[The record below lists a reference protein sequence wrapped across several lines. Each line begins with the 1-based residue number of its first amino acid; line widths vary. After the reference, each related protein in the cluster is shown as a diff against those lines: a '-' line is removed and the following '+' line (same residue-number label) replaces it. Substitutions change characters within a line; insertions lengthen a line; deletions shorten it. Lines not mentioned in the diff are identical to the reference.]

1 MVTAKRTD
9 VLVIGGGIAGL
20 ATAWMLAREGVAV
33 TLVERGGLAGMAS
46 GANAGSL
53 HAQIPHAE
61 FRELGEGWARTYAQ
75 TIPLL
80 LRSIALWQEL
90 EGELGA
96 DLEVSVAGGL
106 LVADDPAQLAAIA
119 RKAAIERAA
128 GLAVELLDAAEM
140 RSLAPYLSERIVG
153 GLLCPSEGKA
163 SPLAAGAALARAAR
177 ASGVTILTG
186 TPLLGLQR
194 DGAGFEAQ
202 TPSGRIA
209 APRVVN
215 AAGAEAA
222 GIAAMLGLR
231 FDVQGVPIQVN
242 VTEAVAP
249 LVPHLVYY
257 AGGKLTLKQTRRGA
271 FLIGGGWPAR
281 IDAQG
286 RPQVDPASLAGNMA
300 TAAAVVPQLG
310 AARLLRTWPAIVNG
324 TADWRPILGEVPG
337 TPGFFMLVYPWMG
350 FTGGPIAARLVAD
363 QVLGRRPETGLGGHL
378 LAA

>member
-1 MVTAKRTD
+1 MTAKRTD

-61 FRELGEGWARTYAQ
+61 FRDYGEDWARVYAQ

-90 EGELGA
+90 EQELDA
-96 DLEVSVAGGL
+96 DLEVSVGGGL
-106 LVADDPAQLAAIA
+106 LVADDQAQLAAIA
-119 RKAAIERAA
+119 RKAQIERDA
-128 GLAVELLDAAEM
+128 GLEVDLLDAAAARRM
-140 RSLAPYLSERIVG
+140 APYLSDRIVG
-153 GLLCPSEGKA
+153 ALYCPREGKA

-177 ASGVTILTG
+177 ASGVAILTE
-186 TPLLGLQR
+186 TPLLGLR
-194 DGAGFEAQ
+194 HDEAAFEAQ
-202 TPSGRIA
+202 IPSGRIVA
-209 APRVVN
+209 RRVVN
-215 AAGAEAA
+215 AAGADAA
-222 GIAAMLGLR
+222 AVAGFLGLR
-231 FDVQGVPIQVN
+231 FDVEGIPIQVN
-242 VTEAVAP
+242 VTEPVAP
-249 LVPHLVYY
+249 LVPHLLYY
-257 AGGKLTLKQTRRGA
+257 AGGKLTLKQTKRGA

-281 IDAQG
+281 LDAQG
-286 RPQVDPASLAGNMA
+286 RPEVDPVSLAGNMA

-310 AARLLRTWPAIVNG
+310 AARLLRSWPAIVNG
-324 TADWRPILGEVPG
+324 TPDWRPVLGEVPAM
-337 TPGFFMLVYPWMG
+337 PGFFMLVYPWMG

-363 QVLGRRPETGLGGHL
+363 QILGRRPETGLGSHL